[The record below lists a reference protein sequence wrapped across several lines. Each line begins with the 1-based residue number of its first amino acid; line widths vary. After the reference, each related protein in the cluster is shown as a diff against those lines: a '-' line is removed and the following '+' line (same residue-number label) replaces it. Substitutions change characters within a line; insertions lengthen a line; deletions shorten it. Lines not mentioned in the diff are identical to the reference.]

1 MRKHAETFRNC
12 RFYTHLQEDEGL
24 QTPNFYLKF
33 NQFNIVFL
41 MTRDKWQCF

>member
-1 MRKHAETFRNC
+1 MRK
-12 RFYTHLQEDEGL
+12 RFEIAVFTYTHLQEDEGL